1 MKNNW
6 KTLIGKQVRLIIED
20 TPFPRPKDGTIESVD
35 DTHVW
40 LDICGCITPFSRIT
54 IRRIEVK
61 DD

>member
-20 TPFPRPKDGTIESVD
+20 TPFPRPKDGTVD
-35 DTHVW
+35 NVDETHVW
-40 LDICGCITPFSRIT
+40 LNINTKVIPFSRVSIK
-54 IRRIEVK
+54 RIEVK